1 MTIDELTPSNLTKAP
16 ESYVAGEAE
25 LETIA
30 QAIER
35 GEIVIDKLSL
45 AVKRADF
52 LNRHLEQQLVGI
64 EQDLKQLGQQ
74 GLSINDQKSTS

>member
-1 MTIDELTPSNLTKAP
+1 MTIDELTPINVTTAP
-16 ESYVAGEAE
+16 GSYAEGEAE
-25 LETIA
+25 FETIA
-30 QAIER
+30 KAIEH

-64 EQDLKQLGQQ
+64 EEDLKQLGQQ
-74 GLSINDQKSTS
+74 GKTPNDPKP

>member
-1 MTIDELTPSNLTKAP
+1 MTIDELTPSNVTKAP

-30 QAIER
+30 KAIEQ

-64 EQDLKQLGQQ
+64 EEDLKQLGQQ
-74 GLSINDQKSTS
+74 GKSPNDRKA